1 MGGASMMNNTTRPP
15 EGTSSNFTSDF
26 SKAVTALE
34 VAVFDL
40 IASGWEEASRR
51 RAYDM
56 TVALR
61 QAAHGASWKDTES
74 ELRALESL
82 LALSPQV
89 VQSIQRPI
97 GDKVL
102 EFVGMLKGARAVRA
116 RA

>member
-15 EGTSSNFTSDF
+15 EGTPSNFTSDF

-102 EFVGMLKGARAVRA
+102 EFVGMLRGVRSVRA